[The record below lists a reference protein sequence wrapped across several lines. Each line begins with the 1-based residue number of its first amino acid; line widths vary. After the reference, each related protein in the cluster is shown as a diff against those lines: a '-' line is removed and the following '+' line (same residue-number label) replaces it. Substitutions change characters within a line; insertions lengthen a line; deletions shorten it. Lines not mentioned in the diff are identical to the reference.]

1 MIQGKKV
8 LGIIPARGGSKGV
21 PMKNTRL
28 FNGKPLIAW
37 TIEAAKQSQY
47 LDRVIVSS
55 DHKDIMRVAREWG
68 GDVPEAR
75 PEELARDDSTSIDVV
90 LHLLDQ
96 LPGYDYVVL
105 LQPTSPFRTAADID
119 GCIEMCLTTG
129 APAAVSVT
137 EPEQS
142 PYWMF
147 KLNSEGRL
155 DPLVQRGSTVL
166 RRQDLPAVYSLN
178 GAVYVASVEWFQ
190 LSKAFV
196 TDQTVGYVM
205 NQNRSL
211 DIDTEQDFIVG
222 EALFSLNE

>member
-37 TIEAAKQSQY
+37 AIEAAKRSRY

-55 DHKDIMRVAREWG
+55 DNEDIMRIAREWD

-96 LPGYDYVVL
+96 FPGYDYVVL
-105 LQPTSPFRTAADID
+105 LQPTSPFRTTADID
-119 GCIEMCLTTG
+119 GCIQMCLTTG

-147 KLNSEGRL
+147 KLNSAGRL
-155 DPLVQRGSTVL
+155 DPLVQRESTVL
-166 RRQDLPAVYSLN
+166 RRQDLPTVYSLN

-190 LSKAFV
+190 QSKAFV

-205 NQNRSL
+205 DQDRSL

-222 EALFSLNE
+222 EALIGLCK